1 MIPSFVKA
9 GTSGGK
15 KYALPLYGGA
25 SVIYYRKD
33 LFEEAHV
40 AQPRTLGE
48 LVSSAQKVKAANID
62 KRKNFQG
69 IYLPASDNHF
79 MEAWIFSHGANYAKR
94 NSDGTWKGTLD
105 TPQANAGFAMLQQLW
120 SSLRMS
126 AAVTSVVVVLAVLF
140 GFMAAVAASRFRFKG
155 RGALVMLLIV
165 VQMLPAEA
173 LFISQFR
180 MLDDWNLLSTVTGL
194 SLLCLGRSV
203 PFTMWLLRG
212 FIDNIPAEL
221 EEAAMVDGCSRVG
234 AFFRV
239 ALPLLGPGLITSSV
253 FAFLHTWNEYNL
265 ALIVMTKTD
274 HATLPLWLRSF
285 SSETSATDWGGV
297 MAGSALIAVPMIVL
311 FMSVHSR

>member
-1 MIPSFVKA
+1 MSA
-9 GTSGGK
+9 STMTRTSGPAKPPPSPVDGPK
-15 KYALPLYGGA
+15 AL
-25 SVIYYRKD
+25 
-33 LFEEAHV
+33 
-40 AQPRTLGE
+40 T
-48 LVSSAQKVKAANID
+48 SAQRRRTRRRSALNALAVLASLVWVFPVYWMVNTAFVPTSELFGLTPKFVPFPGTFEHFSGVLQDD
-62 KRKNFQG
+62 KF
-69 IYLPASDNHF
+69 
-79 MEAWIFSHGANYAKR
+79 
-94 NSDGTWKGTLD
+94 
-105 TPQANAGFAMLQQLW
+105 W
-120 SSLRMS
+120 SALRMS

-155 RGALVMLLIV
+155 RGALVMLVIV

-180 MLDDWNLLSTVTGL
+180 MLDDWDLLSTVTGL
-194 SLLCLGRSV
+194 SLLCLGGNV

-239 ALPLLGPGLITSSV
+239 TLPLLGPGLVTSSV

-297 MAGSALIAVPMIVL
+297 MAGSALIAVPVIAL
-311 FMSVHSR
+311 FMSVHSRMSSGLVAGAVKG